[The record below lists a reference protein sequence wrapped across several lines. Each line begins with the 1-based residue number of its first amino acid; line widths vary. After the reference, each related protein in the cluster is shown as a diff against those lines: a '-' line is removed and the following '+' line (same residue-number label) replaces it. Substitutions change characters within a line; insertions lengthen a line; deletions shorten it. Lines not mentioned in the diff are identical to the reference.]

1 MWAHGPTLC
10 RAGEFDIFPTRHKI
24 DLLSLNSCWVLT
36 ARATLLSHCLNSF
49 LATQYSYFSTWLGQF
64 ILLILNLD
72 NHKITM
78 YFCRW
83 PIFNCQL
90 GLFPVRHEIIAL
102 FVMQLLS
109 PFGSFFMENVMLD
122 LMSSAYQGA
131 NMGLKFCGNSCLWRS
146 FVQPAWK
153 RINR

>member
-1 MWAHGPTLC
+1 MSAHGPSLC
-10 RAGEFDIFPTRHKI
+10 HAGEFDVFPTRHKI
-24 DLLSLNSCWVLT
+24 DLLSCNSGWVLT
-36 ARATLLSHCLNSF
+36 ARATVLSHCLNSI

-78 YFCRW
+78 YFWRW
-83 PIFNCQL
+83 PVFNCEL
-90 GLFPVRHEIIAL
+90 GLIPVRHEVIAL

-109 PFGSFFMENVMLD
+109 PFGTFFMENVMLD
-122 LMSSAYQGA
+122 LMLSAYQGA
-131 NMGLKFCGNSCLWRS
+131 NMGLKFCGNSYFCRS
-146 FVQPAWK
+146 FIQPAWK